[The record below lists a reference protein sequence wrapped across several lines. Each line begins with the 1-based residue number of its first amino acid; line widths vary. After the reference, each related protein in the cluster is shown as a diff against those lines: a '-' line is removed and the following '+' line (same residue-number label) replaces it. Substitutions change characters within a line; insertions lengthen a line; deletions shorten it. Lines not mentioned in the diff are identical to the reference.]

1 MTSTFIPFKKMTI
14 TCTEEDNGGM
24 CITFDWDET
33 DPELAEWTNWG
44 EKTQTA
50 FIIKSLQSALDSFV
64 DDKLTKPI
72 D

>member
-1 MTSTFIPFKKMTI
+1 MTSTFIPFEKMTI

-33 DPELAEWTNWG
+33 DPELAKWTNWE

-64 DDKLTKPI
+64 DDELTKPI